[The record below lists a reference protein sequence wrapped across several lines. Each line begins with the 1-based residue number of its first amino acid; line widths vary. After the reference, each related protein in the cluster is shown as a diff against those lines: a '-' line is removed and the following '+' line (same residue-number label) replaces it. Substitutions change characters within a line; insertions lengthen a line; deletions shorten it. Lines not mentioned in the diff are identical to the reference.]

1 MPSGET
7 TPYTNGIASSNGY
20 FAMVL
25 TTKVEIRQVS
35 DMQVVHTINE
45 VVNDVDMTVSGT
57 TATVIT
63 GVANGTCKLW
73 TIPL

>member
-20 FAMVL
+20 YAMVL
-25 TTKVEIRQVS
+25 TTKVEIRNIAGS
-35 DMQVVHTINE
+35 LIHTINE
-45 VVNDVDMTVSGT
+45 AVSDVDMTVSGT

-63 GVANGTCKLW
+63 GVSNGTCKLW
-73 TIPL
+73 SIPL